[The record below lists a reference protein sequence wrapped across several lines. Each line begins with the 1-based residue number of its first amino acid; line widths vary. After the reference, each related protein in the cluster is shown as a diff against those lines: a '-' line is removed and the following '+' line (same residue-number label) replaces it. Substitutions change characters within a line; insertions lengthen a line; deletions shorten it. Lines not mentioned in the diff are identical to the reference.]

1 MQCSCGHLLPT
12 YVRLVLGALHLTSSP
27 TGCELVRQ
35 GSHLSALGLPIES
48 LYPRFPGK
56 ATVRYTT
63 RHVSNSN
70 PTGRHNMYSR
80 RACRTLNVGMSGRA
94 PLDGEVPG
102 TLASR
107 ALWQQNHPIGSR
119 RFPTLPSTVLLSTG
133 KSSGLLAES
142 AVNRRHILQR
152 GPTRSAVPQM
162 GRDRASSKTLGP
174 EILSGRGVQNLGFN
188 CSRA

>member
-1 MQCSCGHLLPT
+1 
-12 YVRLVLGALHLTSSP
+12 
-27 TGCELVRQ
+27 
-35 GSHLSALGLPIES
+35 
-48 LYPRFPGK
+48 
-56 ATVRYTT
+56 
-63 RHVSNSN
+63 
-70 PTGRHNMYSR
+70 MYSR

-142 AVNRRHILQR
+142 AVNRRQPLHGRCIRRQKQYAVLCTVSCILLSCHP
-152 GPTRSAVPQM
+152 PTGSHSFRSAPDGSRPCVIQNP
-162 GRDRASSKTLGP
+162 RARNSERARCSKFGIQLFAG
-174 EILSGRGVQNLGFN
+174 LAQQ
-188 CSRA
+188 